1 MNVGESQ
8 TLKATSGSS
17 KQFSLRGGVYVLTA
31 VCATWSSA
39 NVSLAIEGPDN
50 ATYTS
55 VSTLSANGMNTPLY
69 LPAGSYEL
77 QISGTA
83 GATIYAAV
91 ASVQF

>member
-1 MNVGESQ
+1 MNVGESV
-8 TLKATSGSS
+8 LRKATTGNGA
-17 KQFSLRGGVYVLTA
+17 QFSLRGGIYVLSA

-39 NVSLAIEGPDN
+39 VASLALEGPDN
-50 ATYTS
+50 ATYVS
-55 VSTLSANGMNTPLY
+55 VSSLSANGMSGPLY